1 MTLTMPRLLRHRES
15 PRPACHSG
23 VQAPAEGLPRIAIVG
38 APNVGKSLLFSRLTG
53 VYVTVSN
60 YPGTTVEVARGRA
73 RLGAQGG
80 EVEVVDTPGMYDLL
94 PLTEEERVARR
105 ILLEERPTL
114 VLHVTD
120 AKNLERMLPMT
131 LELIEAGL
139 PVALAVNLMDE
150 AEGQGMSLDLEAL
163 EGRLGIPVVGTVSTS
178 GRGLGRLREILAA
191 YVQPDAQLRCC
202 H

>member
-1 MTLTMPRLLRHRES
+1 
-15 PRPACHSG
+15 
-23 VQAPAEGLPRIAIVG
+23 
-38 APNVGKSLLFSRLTG
+38 
-53 VYVTVSN
+53 
-60 YPGTTVEVARGRA
+60 
-73 RLGAQGG
+73 
-80 EVEVVDTPGMYDLL
+80 MYDLL

>member
-1 MTLTMPRLLRHRES
+1 
-15 PRPACHSG
+15 
-23 VQAPAEGLPRIAIVG
+23 
-38 APNVGKSLLFSRLTG
+38 VGKSLLFSRLTG

-105 ILLEERPTL
+105 ILLEEEPTL

-178 GRGLGRLREILAA
+178 GRGLERLREILAA
-191 YVQPDAQLRCC
+191 YAQPDAQLRCC

>member
-1 MTLTMPRLLRHRES
+1 MTLTMPRSLRRRES
-15 PRPACHSG
+15 PRPVCHSG
-23 VQAPAEGLPRIAIVG
+23 VQPPAEGLPRIAIVG

-73 RLGAQGG
+73 RLGPQGG

-114 VLHVTD
+114 VLHVAD

-163 EGRLGIPVVGTVSTS
+163 ERRLGIPVVGTVSTS

-191 YVQPDAQLRCC
+191 YAQPDAQLRCC